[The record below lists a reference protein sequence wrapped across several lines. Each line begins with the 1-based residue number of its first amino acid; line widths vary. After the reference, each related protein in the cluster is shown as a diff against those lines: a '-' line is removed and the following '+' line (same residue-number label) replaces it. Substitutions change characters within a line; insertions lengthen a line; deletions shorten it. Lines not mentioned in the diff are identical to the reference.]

1 MGEPAEAG
9 DHLKIG
15 ARLAE
20 RELKYWLQ
28 VCGCLTS
35 GRLGFGDSTL
45 HPLDMIGAFGVH
57 SLALSEVS
65 KANWPQF
72 G

>member
-1 MGEPAEAG
+1 MGEPAEAE

-45 HPLDMIGAFGVH
+45 HPLDMIGAFGV
-57 SLALSEVS
+57 SERQE
-65 KANWPQF
+65 KEEFLPRAC
-72 G
+72 